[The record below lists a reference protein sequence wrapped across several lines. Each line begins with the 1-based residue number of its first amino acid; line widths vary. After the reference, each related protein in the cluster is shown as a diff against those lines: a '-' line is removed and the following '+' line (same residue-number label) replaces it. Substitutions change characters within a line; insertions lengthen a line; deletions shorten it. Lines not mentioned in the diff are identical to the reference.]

1 MKILKNTIS
10 RIIALLPTA
19 GLVLTLSGCLQDN
32 PMETELQKAQ
42 ISGNVVQSDIGP
54 IHILASDSKLQS
66 LLKEASRDTLLHV
79 ERLIKAK
86 EGGEIKSSDDL
97 LGHIQIKF
105 KRDDLLEDTNIKLQ
119 WLGTESG
126 DSRLY
131 SLECLPHG
139 TEFNN
144 PVKIEVSYRGA
155 DLTGVNE
162 SKLRIFYSNPTTG
175 LWEFIGGEVDTEN
188 KIVTAYLNHFS
199 RYAVAWSN

>member
-1 MKILKNTIS
+1 MKTPKKTIF
-10 RIIALLPTA
+10 RVIALLQTA
-19 GLVLTLSGCLQDN
+19 GLVLTLSGCLHDN

-42 ISGNVVQSDIGP
+42 TRGHIVQSDIGP
-54 IHILASDSKLQS
+54 IHILESDSKLQS
-66 LLKEASRDTLLHV
+66 LLKEASRDTLLHS

-97 LGHIQIKF
+97 LGHIKIKF
-105 KRDDLLEDTNIKLQ
+105 KRDDLLEDTNIKLR

-131 SLECLPHG
+131 SLEFLPHG

-144 PVKIEVSYRGA
+144 PVKIEVSYKGANLRGV
-155 DLTGVNE
+155 DE

-199 RYAVAWSN
+199 RYAVAWSR